1 MIAMDGILIALDSRR
16 IPAASQKR
24 GEIGIASGESKE
36 CEWFKT
42 KVQVVQVHGEKV
54 AMGRLR

>member
-1 MIAMDGILIALDSRR
+1 MIAMDGNRIALDFRR
-16 IPAASQKR
+16 TPAVSQKR

-42 KVQVVQVHGEKV
+42 KVQMVQVHGEKV
-54 AMGRLR
+54 AMGKLG